1 MTASKRFVF
10 PGPLTVY
17 KFFKLK
23 LLVIQYTLHILIIT
37 EIFGVQLTLTYAH
50 RCNLS
55 SSTYIHMYVLYV
67 CASLCFAIF
76 FLRHPY
82 IWSATILHSIV
93 YVFHAHTPAYLV
105 CSSQLWGKCEH
116 QTLLNAAPWSS
127 LQLGRVCLNVRARV
141 GVCLNCSGFV
151 LEHVYNTHM
160 YAYSQFVG
168 TRTLHGR
175 ARHLLSPF
183 WGFPLY
189 VC

>member
-1 MTASKRFVF
+1 MSCQCFGEGLCVATHFVIEESFRSEKFFEVLISSITTASKRFVF

-76 FLRHPY
+76 FWRHPY

-105 CSSQLWGKCEH
+105 CSSQL
-116 QTLLNAAPWSS
+116 
-127 LQLGRVCLNVRARV
+127 
-141 GVCLNCSGFV
+141 
-151 LEHVYNTHM
+151 
-160 YAYSQFVG
+160 
-168 TRTLHGR
+168 
-175 ARHLLSPF
+175 
-183 WGFPLY
+183 
-189 VC
+189 